1 MNDKSLIVRSDP
13 DENLMQRLQVSVIKP
28 GSLDVASRS
37 VDVVGATENPSDVW
51 DPQRWEIVKET
62 LVMDGCE
69 IPASRQI
76 PMTIEH
82 QRSAEYV
89 IGSFC
94 DMRIEGDQLVGRAVF
109 SASLDA
115 EPYFI
120 KVKEGHLNRFSIVYP
135 ADSRKSVFVE
145 EDTTAV
151 VNGRTYTGPILVTQ
165 SWQPKS
171 LGLVLY
177 AADERAKARS
187 KPDKPTIIHKETENM
202 DKRLRMYLERHGLSP
217 ESTDEQAWAYFEK
230 LGERR
235 EADPAAP
242 AGSPAAAAEVIPP
255 ATDQARESANVI
267 SIERERITE
276 INAMCQRF
284 GAPELADKLIQDG
297 ATLDVARQ
305 KVMGKL
311 EQTRPETPGFS
322 PAIVILD
329 GVDKFRSAAE
339 HGLMIRSG
347 ITVPASAPGSQD
359 LAGWSLL
366 EMARHYLQLVN
377 KPTGGNKMEMVG
389 RALLSSDFPLLLAN
403 VANKSLF
410 IGWDAAQE
418 TWREWCDVGSVPDFK
433 TNYLPRVS
441 ETSDLDEMPS
451 GMEYKYGDRDET
463 GESFAIATFGK
474 MLAITRHAI
483 INDDLGALTDIPKSQ
498 GEAAARKIGDL
509 PYAVLVANSNMG
521 DGNALFSTAHVNYVA
536 HGSGGI
542 PGVSTIA
549 AGILAMGVQKDIL
562 GKRRLNI
569 RPVYFLAPKALEG
582 SSEVFFRT
590 DRFSDTNTIATDSS
604 LASTR
609 VNPYS
614 GTVFTRVYDAR
625 LDDSD
630 VAAWYL
636 AASKGRTV
644 KVFFLN
650 GVQSPY
656 METRQ
661 GWNVDGLEYKVRID
675 AGAKAVSWKGL
686 YYNNGN

>member
-1 MNDKSLIVRSDP
+1 MKDEKFIYRNAP
-13 DENLMQRLQVSVIKP
+13 DENLMQRLQISIIKP
-28 GSLDVASRS
+28 GSMDAATRS
-37 VDVVGATENPSDVW
+37 IEVVGATENPSDVW
-51 DPQRWEIVKET
+51 DPQRFEVVKEV
-62 LVMDGCE
+62 LMMNGCE
-69 IPASRQI
+69 IPASRTI
-76 PMTIEH
+76 PLTIDHE
-82 QRSAEYV
+82 RSAEDV

-94 DMRIEGDQLVGRAVF
+94 DMRIEGDQLVGRSVF
-109 SASLDA
+109 STSPDA
-115 EPYFI
+115 EPFFI
-120 KVKEGHLNRFSIVYP
+120 KVKEGHLNRFSIAYP

-145 EDTTAV
+145 ENTTAV
-151 VNGRTYTGPILVTQ
+151 VNGRSYTGPILVTQ

-187 KPDKPTIIHKETENM
+187 KPNNPTIHKETDDM
-202 DKRLRMYLERHGLSP
+202 DKRLRVYLERHGLSP
-217 ESTDEQAWAYFEK
+217 ESTEDQAWAYFENM
-230 LGERR
+230 GQRS
-235 EADPAAP
+235 DPGAGATSETLAASG
-242 AGSPAAAAEVIPP
+242 ATPP
-255 ATDQARESANVI
+255 ATDVARESANVI
-267 SIERERITE
+267 RIERERITE

-284 GAPELADKLIQDG
+284 DAMDLAQNLVQEG
-297 ATLDVARQ
+297 ATLDLARQ
-305 KVMGKL
+305 KIMGKL
-311 EQTRPETPGFS
+311 EKSPPQTPGFS
-322 PAIVILD
+322 PATVVLD
-329 GVDKFRSAAE
+329 GVDKFRAAAE
-339 HGLMIRSG
+339 HGLMLRSG
-347 ITVPASAPGSQD
+347 MTVLAPAPGFQD

-366 EMARHYLQLVN
+366 EMARHSLQLAN
-377 KPTGGNKMEMVG
+377 KPAGGNKMEMVG

-410 IGWDAAQE
+410 IGWDGAQE
-418 TWREWCDVGSVPDFK
+418 TWREWCDTGSVSDFK
-433 TNYLPRVS
+433 TNYIPRVS

-451 GMEYKYGDRDET
+451 GMEYKYGDRDAA
-463 GESFAIATFGK
+463 GESFSIATFGK

-509 PYAVLVANSNMG
+509 PYAVLVANSSMG
-521 DGNALFSTAHVNYVA
+521 DGNALFSAAHANYVA
-536 HGSGGI
+536 HGSGAI

-590 DRFSDTNTIATDSS
+590 DRFSDTNTLATDSS

-614 GTVFTRVYDAR
+614 GTVFIRVYEAR

-630 VAAWYL
+630 AAAWYL

-644 KVFFLN
+644 KVYFLN

-675 AGAKAVSWKGL
+675 AGAKAIAWKGL